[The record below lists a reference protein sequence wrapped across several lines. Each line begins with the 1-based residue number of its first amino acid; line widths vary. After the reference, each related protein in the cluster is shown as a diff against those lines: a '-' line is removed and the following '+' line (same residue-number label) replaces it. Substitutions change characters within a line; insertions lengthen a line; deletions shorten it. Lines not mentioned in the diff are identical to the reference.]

1 MIRDETLYLKDMLV
15 AMEAI
20 EEFVKDMTYDDFI
33 HDDRTSSAV
42 IRKFEIIGEATK
54 KISDGIKNKYQ
65 TIPWKYMAGTRDVL
79 IHFYFGVDYKIVW
92 KSLKRISPIKKQI
105 KTILKDLGDIT

>member
-1 MIRDETLYLKDMLV
+1 MIRDETLYLKNMLL

-42 IRKFEIIGEATK
+42 IRKFEIIGEATN
-54 KISDGIKNKYQ
+54 KISEFEI
-65 TIPWKYMAGTRDVL
+65 
-79 IHFYFGVDYKIVW
+79 
-92 KSLKRISPIKKQI
+92 SCRINPTLLQFIS
-105 KTILKDLGDIT
+105 